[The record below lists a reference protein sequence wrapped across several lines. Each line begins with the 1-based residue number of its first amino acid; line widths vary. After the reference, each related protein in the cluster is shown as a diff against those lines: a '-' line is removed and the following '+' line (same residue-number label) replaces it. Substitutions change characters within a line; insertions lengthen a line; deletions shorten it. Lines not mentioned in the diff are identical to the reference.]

1 MTTFENVELQR
12 DRFGRPMLM
21 PPSGKGKRIPYR
33 RTTTFVGCLDDQS
46 GLMRWLEN
54 QVAFGMGQRSDLV
67 LAAAAT
73 DPGDKKALR
82 SIAEAA
88 KEAAAAS
95 AAATRGTALHKLTE
109 RHDRGEILG
118 VIPEEFRADIEAYK
132 RATDGIEWL
141 AIETFRVYD
150 EWTVAGTAD
159 RIGMINGR
167 PVIADLKTGSIDYPH
182 KIAMQLAIYSR
193 STPYDIATDT
203 RQPDAEPVCPTRG
216 VIIHL
221 PAGQGRCELVEVDI
235 ARGWGGCRIA
245 KQVWDWRGTKGL
257 TAPLAAVPTPPTW
270 ESLAADARGLDDLRL
285 IWKRAAECGALTDAL
300 AALLTARSRELAA

>member
-88 KEAAAAS
+88 K
-95 AAATRGTALHKLTE
+95 
-109 RHDRGEILG
+109 
-118 VIPEEFRADIEAYK
+118 
-132 RATDGIEWL
+132 
-141 AIETFRVYD
+141 
-150 EWTVAGTAD
+150 
-159 RIGMINGR
+159 
-167 PVIADLKTGSIDYPH
+167 
-182 KIAMQLAIYSR
+182 
-193 STPYDIATDT
+193 
-203 RQPDAEPVCPTRG
+203 
-216 VIIHL
+216 
-221 PAGQGRCELVEVDI
+221 
-235 ARGWGGCRIA
+235 
-245 KQVWDWRGTKGL
+245 
-257 TAPLAAVPTPPTW
+257 
-270 ESLAADARGLDDLRL
+270 
-285 IWKRAAECGALTDAL
+285 
-300 AALLTARSRELAA
+300 